1 MDYFQL
7 IEPASAVFNFEDIIK
22 DSSLISCIDLVKTSD
37 DVASTFEFWGGLV
50 DADKLNKKFKRRF
63 QLPPRSI
70 RSKLFTGCRIQ
81 ICMVDPVEHVC
92 KQTWV
97 GITSRFDT
105 AGGPIYSG
113 FFDVNNE
120 LGVDKMTIIPC
131 IRPEHIF
138 DINIH
143 KFQFDNMAKFGDFS
157 DEFHPLHKKY
167 FYEFTKEYM
176 KIHGDQ
182 PRI

>member
-1 MDYFQL
+1 MESYL
-7 IEPASAVFNFEDIIK
+7 RKEPTSAIFNFEEIIK
-22 DSSLISCIDLVKTSD
+22 DTSLLSHIDLVKTSD
-37 DVASTFEFWGGLV
+37 EGASTFEFWGGLV
-50 DADKLNKKFKRRF
+50 NADKLNKKFKLRF
-63 QLPPRSI
+63 QLPPHSI
-70 RSKLFTGCRIQ
+70 RTKLFTGCRVQ
-81 ICMVDPVEHVC
+81 ICMADPVERVC

-105 AGGPIYSG
+105 AVGPIYSG

-120 LGVDKMTIIPC
+120 LGIEKMSIIPC

-143 KFQFDNMAKFGDFS
+143 KFQFDNMTKFGDFT

-176 KIHGDQ
+176 KIHSH
-182 PRI
+182 